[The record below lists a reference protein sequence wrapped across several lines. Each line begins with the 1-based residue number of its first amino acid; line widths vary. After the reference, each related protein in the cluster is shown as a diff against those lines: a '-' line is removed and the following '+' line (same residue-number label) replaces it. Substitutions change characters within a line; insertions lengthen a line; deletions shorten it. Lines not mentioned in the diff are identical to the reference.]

1 MGTRVG
7 VEPGHPPPARK
18 VNPDRPGD
26 CRMQWCVRSQ
36 YAGWRPLTSA
46 SVSRSTRIS
55 SSPWIS
61 AQALST
67 SVKTRRIVRRL
78 SSPRGV
84 SRTIFARASRSS
96 APVPTPRPHLPN
108 PPRRA
113 RIAAFSCCRGKISL
127 DTAELRVSCTRLR
140 SKANVSAGRR
150 KGTHRRREKNPEP
163 TSSLTPGTH
172 SPRSAYPVRQC
183 FQQSSSTGQQAP
195 GMRKPPY
202 IGGFGRAPGRSRT
215 YDRQIRRL
223 LLYPLSYGGRD
234 RQSMADDH
242 RTSN

>member
-26 CRMQWCVRSQ
+26 CRMLWCVRSQ

-46 SVSRSTRIS
+46 SVSRSTRIC

-61 AQALST
+61 TQALST
-67 SVKTRRIVRRL
+67 S
-78 SSPRGV
+78 
-84 SRTIFARASRSS
+84 
-96 APVPTPRPHLPN
+96 

-127 DTAELRVSCTRLR
+127 DTAELRVSCTRLH
-140 SKANVSAGRR
+140 SEANVSARRR
-150 KGTHRRREKNPEP
+150 KGTHRGRREKNPEP
-163 TSSLTPGTH
+163 TSSLTPDTH
-172 SPRSAYPVRQC
+172 SPRSAYLVRQC
-183 FQQSSSTGQQAP
+183 VRQSNFTGQQAP